1 MADRSSSRTTGVS
14 KPTGASAIGWRAAA
28 VFVVLAAI
36 TTVLVVREFQG
47 GRERAAAEL
56 RAVAELRA
64 TQVDNWIDERLG
76 LARLLEPSPSL
87 AALYRIAAAGP
98 DTAQQQDL
106 QQRLQQLR
114 DNTRSANALLLDADG
129 RALAT
134 ATPTEEPAP
143 ALQDTVRRAIT
154 TGRAQQTPIYRSSRD
169 PAVLQLDVVFALK
182 ETGTPARAVV
192 ALRQD
197 PRQALLPRL
206 RGWPL
211 PRPGAMSVLWQRQG
225 DVMVPLVE
233 FTPELQGELPDAVPV
248 AAPGFLIGQVARGE
262 LSPRAALRGGDFR
275 GEAVTAMVL
284 PLATGDWWLSLQ
296 IEQQAID
303 APARQVTL
311 AGVSV
316 LAVTLLALYAMARSL
331 SNRDALTRAERERA
345 EDRERMRALQL
356 LDAVADNAGEA
367 IFAKDLE
374 GRYLFV
380 NRVAC
385 ERSGSTREQLI
396 GRSDADIFPADLA
409 AEYVADDRRTLEHG
423 VPLTSEQTMPTPAGL
438 RYLAVTK
445 APLRDADGRIVGLVG
460 VASDLTEVRR
470 GEQALRESEAR
481 FRSVFEVLNE
491 GIVVRTPDGSIVDA
505 NPAAERMLQH
515 PVDWLRGRR
524 LADTG
529 WMPVDEN
536 GRESPQ
542 ALERLTNVVLARSE
556 TRDAEV
562 RVLGPGGQMRW
573 FRINAEPVRDPHDG
587 RLLAIVAS
595 WDDVTER
602 RETTEELRRH
612 RLHLQQLV
620 EERTEELKRAITGLA
635 EAERSARMIAD
646 SLPGL
651 VAYWDRDI
659 RCRFA
664 NRGYCEWFDLTQEQI
679 LGRTMAELLGREF
692 VEQQSALIQSALD
705 GEMQRYERSIPR
717 RGEPKD
723 LLVHY
728 VPDRRSDGG
737 VNGFYVMAI
746 DITAQK
752 RAEGALQRLNE
763 ELVVSRDNAE
773 AASRSKSA
781 FLANIS
787 HEIRTP
793 MNAIIGLAHLM
804 LRDARHDTERQ
815 RLEKIR
821 SQAQHLLQILNDVLD
836 LSKIEAGRLE
846 LERIPFSLEAL
857 LSRAFQTVAT
867 DAQRK
872 GLELVLDTEDVPDRL
887 VGDPTRLL
895 QSLLNLLSN
904 AVKFTEHGWI
914 RLLARRVEQGEGRV
928 LVRFTVTDTGI
939 GIPPE
944 RLGALFQA
952 FEQVDSSTSRRHGGT
967 GLGLALTRH
976 MASMMGGETGAE
988 STPGVGSRFWFSAWL
1003 ALDGAPAPSL
1013 PRLAGLHALLAD
1025 DLPEAREALS
1035 DRLRQMG
1042 VRVDAADS
1050 GEDAIERARAAGA
1063 RGRRYDLLLLD
1074 WRMGELDGIG
1084 TLKRLR
1090 ELPAA
1095 AEAPA
1100 LLVTA
1105 FDDET
1110 MRHEAEAARFASVLV
1125 KPIGASALH
1134 DAVQRVLKSAGGEPP
1149 RLTHSSGQAEKALRA
1164 RGSTR
1169 PLLLAE
1175 DNPINQ
1181 EVALE
1186 LLRAVG
1192 LDVDLAG
1199 NGREAVRMALS
1210 RDYAAVLMDMQMPE
1224 MDGLEA
1230 TRELRRAGFG
1240 APILAMTANAFGE
1253 DRAACLAAGMN
1264 DHVAK
1269 PVDPEALYA
1278 TLLRWLP
1285 AAAQAAS
1292 PATTAAPGGDSFAE
1306 RLETLGEIDVEAA
1319 LRLVGGRPSV
1329 LQRLMRRFAD
1339 VYAGGMPALLAEGGE
1354 ERLAAWT
1361 SAAHS
1366 LHGACGAI
1374 GAQGLQA
1381 QARELEHAAR
1391 VATSA
1396 EPLADAARALHERVA
1411 ALATR
1416 LQQLTES

>member
-1 MADRSSSRTTGVS
+1 MADRSSSRTTGDS
-14 KPTGASAIGWRAAA
+14 KSPGARAIGWRAAA
-28 VFVVLAAI
+28 VFAVLAAI
-36 TTVLVVREFQG
+36 TTALAVREFQS

-64 TQVDNWIDERLG
+64 TQVENWMDERMG

-87 AALYRIAAAGP
+87 AQFYRSAAAAP
-98 DTAQQQDL
+98 DAAERQNL
-106 QQRLQQLR
+106 EQRLQQLR
-114 DNTRSANALLLDADG
+114 DNTRSVNALLMDADG
-129 RALAT
+129 RALVA
-134 ATPTEEPAP
+134 ATPSEAP
-143 ALQDTVRRAIT
+143 PPVLQEAARQAIVQGT
-154 TGRAQQTPIYRSSRD
+154 AQRTPIYRSSRD
-169 PAVLQLDVVFALK
+169 PGVLAWDIAFPLEL
-182 ETGTPARAVV
+182 TGTPAQGVV
-192 ALRQD
+192 VLRQD

-211 PRPGAMSVLWQRQG
+211 PRPGAMAVLWQRQG
-225 DVMVPLVE
+225 DTMVPLVD
-233 FTPELQGELPDAVPV
+233 FTPELQDALPRAVPV
-248 AAPGFLIGQVARGE
+248 TEPGFLLGQVARGE
-262 LSPRAALRGGDFR
+262 APPRTALRGTDFR
-275 GEAVTAMVL
+275 GESVTAMML
-284 PLATGDWWLSLQ
+284 PLAGGDWWLSLQ
-296 IEQQAID
+296 IEQQAVD

-311 AGVSV
+311 AGIS
-316 LAVTLLALYAMARSL
+316 LLMVTLLALYATVRSL
-331 SNRDALTRAERERA
+331 SNRDALARAEHERA
-345 EDRERMRALQL
+345 EERERMRALQL

-380 NRVAC
+380 NRIAC

-396 GRSDADIFPADLA
+396 GRSDAEIFPAEVA
-409 AEYVADDRRTLEHG
+409 AEYIADDRLTLERG
-423 VPLTSEQTMPTPAGL
+423 VPMTSEQTMPTPAGL
-438 RYLAVTK
+438 RHLAVTK

-529 WMPVDEN
+529 WVPVDEN

-542 ALERLTNVVLARSE
+542 ALEELTDVVLARSE

-562 RVLGPGGQMRW
+562 RVLGPGGRLRW
-573 FRINAEPVRDPHDG
+573 FRVNAEPVRDPHDG

-620 EERTEELKRAITGLA
+620 EERTEELKRAIAGLA

-651 VAYWDRDI
+651 VAYWDRDM
-659 RCRFA
+659 RCQFA
-664 NRGYCEWFDLTQEQI
+664 NRGYCEWFGLTQEQI
-679 LGRTMAELLGREF
+679 LGRTMAELLGPDF
-692 VEQQSALIQSALD
+692 VGQQYALIQAALD

-728 VPDRRSDGG
+728 VPDRRGSDG

-746 DITAQK
+746 DISAQK
-752 RAEGALQRLNE
+752 RAEAALQRLNE
-763 ELVVSRDNAE
+763 ELVVSRDRAE

-846 LERIPFSLEAL
+846 LEAIPFSLDAL
-857 LSRAFQTVAT
+857 LGRAFQTVAT

-914 RLLARRVEQGEGRV
+914 RLQARRIEQLESRV
-928 LVRFTVTDTGI
+928 LVRFTITDTGI

-944 RLGALFQA
+944 RLGSLFQA

-976 MASMMGGETGAE
+976 MATMMGGETGAD

-1003 ALDGAPAPSL
+1003 ALDGAPAATV
-1013 PRLAGLHALLAD
+1013 PRLAGLQALLAD
-1025 DLPEAREALS
+1025 DLPEAREALA

-1042 VRVDAADS
+1042 IRVDAADS
-1050 GEDAIERARAAGA
+1050 GEQALQRARAAGEQ
-1063 RGRRYDLLLLD
+1063 GRRYDLLLLD

-1084 TLKRLR
+1084 SLKRLR

-1095 AEAPA
+1095 ADAPA

-1105 FDDET
+1105 FDDEA
-1110 MRHEAEAARFASVLV
+1110 MRREAEAARFAAVLV

-1134 DAVQRVLKSAGGEPP
+1134 DAVQRALKSVAGELPSLAPP
-1149 RLTHSSGQAEKALRA
+1149 GGQAELALRG

-1192 LDVDLAG
+1192 LEVDLAA
-1199 NGREAVRMALS
+1199 NGREAVKLALE

-1230 TRELRRAGFG
+1230 TRELRRAGFA

-1264 DHVAK
+1264 DHIAK

-1285 AAAQAAS
+1285 AGRAL
-1292 PATTAAPGGDSFAE
+1292 PAPVVTAAGDSLTE
-1306 RLETLGEIDVEAA
+1306 RLAALGEIDVDAA

-1339 VYAGGMPALLAEGGE
+1339 VYAGGMPALVAPGGD
-1354 ERLAAWT
+1354 ERLAAWS

-1374 GAQGLQA
+1374 GAQALQA

-1391 VATSA
+1391 DAAEA
-1396 EPLADAARALHERVA
+1396 EPLAEAARTLHERVA

-1416 LQQLTES
+1416 LQELTET